1 VKTVSIQY
9 FAMLRE
15 KSGKS
20 KEEYQT
26 ESLTYADLY
35 RELNELYNF
44 DLPLSMIQVAINDEY
59 SNVER
64 NLNDGDRV
72 VYIPP
77 VAGG

>member
-1 VKTVSIQY
+1 MKTVSIQY